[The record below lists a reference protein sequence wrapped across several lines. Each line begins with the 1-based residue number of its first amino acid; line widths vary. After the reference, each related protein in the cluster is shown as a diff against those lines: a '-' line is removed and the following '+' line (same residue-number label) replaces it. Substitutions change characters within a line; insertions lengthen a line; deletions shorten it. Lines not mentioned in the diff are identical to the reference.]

1 MDKMQQDGSISF
13 YTFIQKNWIQKI
25 CDNLKKKSCDIS
37 WTFNKFW
44 ITNCETKYEILRNN
58 NNKRIM
64 VILWF
69 CSIIYLSFGINI
81 LYSNIY

>member
-25 CDNLKKKSCDIS
+25 RDNLKKKIMRYK
-37 WTFNKFW
+37 FNKFW
-44 ITNCETKYEILRNN
+44 ITNYETKYEILRNN